1 MTFGTALAT
10 IAAANQL
17 TWQVVVGA
25 LGGALTGAVAMWDRL
40 PPDAVR
46 ISELPQEI
54 QDSVRPKVP

>member
-1 MTFGTALAT
+1 MAIGGALAT
-10 IAAANQL
+10 VAAANQL

-46 ISELPQEI
+46 ISELPREY
-54 QDSVRPKVP
+54 QDSIRPPE